1 MYNYDFLTAL
11 KIEDAL
17 YYLDRLEKVKIL
29 AGGTDLIVNIHKK
42 SSRLPH
48 FDYLLDISNIEELKF
63 IALKKQ
69 FLEIGSLITHT
80 QLIEDTLIAKY
91 FPILKFAAQTIGSPQ
106 IRNRGTIGG
115 NIVNAS
121 PAADLLP
128 PLIALKARVE
138 LVSPGGKRELTLT
151 EFLSGPYQTK
161 LQENELLTTIKI
173 PLLNEG
179 YLANF
184 QKIGRRKSL
193 AIARLSLAL
202 VTRIDSE
209 NIFQDSRIV
218 PGSATPYPQSFP
230 VTEGAVNGKR
240 TTDLNLE
247 EIGEIIAKEMI
258 SITGKRWST
267 PYKSK
272 ALSALVIRALKEF
285 ISKAGTK

>member
-80 QLIEDTLIAKY
+80 QLIEDKLIAKY

-247 EIGEIIAKEMI
+247 EVEEIIAKEMI

>member
-1 MYNYDFLTAL
+1 MVGYDFLTSRN
-11 KIEDAL
+11 IEEVLD
-17 YYLDRLEKVKIL
+17 YLDKLEKVKIL

-42 SSRLPH
+42 SPRLPS
-48 FDYLLDISNIEELKF
+48 FQYLLDISNIEELKN
-63 IALKKQ
+63 ITLRNQ
-69 FLEIGSLITHT
+69 FLEIGSLVTHT
-80 QLIEDTLIAKY
+80 QLIEDTLIANY
-91 FPILKFAAQTIGSPQ
+91 FPLLQFAAQTIGSPQ

-121 PAADLLP
+121 PAADLIP
-128 PLIALKARVE
+128 PLIALRARVE

-151 EFLSGPYQTK
+151 EFLTGPYQTK
-161 LQENELLTTIKI
+161 LQENELLTTIRI
-173 PLLNEG
+173 PLLTEG
-179 YLANF
+179 YF
-184 QKIGRRKSL
+184 TSFKKIGRRKSL
-193 AIARLSLAL
+193 SIARLSLAL

-218 PGSATPYPQSFP
+218 PGSATPYPQSFS
-230 VTEGAVNGKR
+230 VTEEAVNGKR

-272 ALSALVIRALKEF
+272 AIAALIRRALEEIRYKVE
-285 ISKAGTK
+285 KR